1 MNLSTEYM
9 GLKLAHPLI
18 AGASPIS
25 HDLGMVRRLEDAGAA
40 AIVMH
45 SMFEEQI
52 TRDSQGMLD
61 NIEVHADS
69 FAEAQS
75 YLPTPPDFV
84 LGPEQYLQ
92 QIRRIKEA
100 VSLPVIGSLN
110 GTTASGWLEY
120 SRLIEQ
126 AGADGLEL
134 NVYYVPTDPAQTGT
148 AVEQRLLDIVKMVK
162 PQVKIP
168 VAVKLSP
175 FYSSIANLGRQLDQL
190 GVAGLVLFNRFYQP
204 DIDVEALEAV
214 PSLRL
219 SESSDLLL
227 RLRWLAIL
235 SGKVKASL
243 GVSGGVRTSLDAVK
257 AVMAGADAV
266 QLVAALLEH
275 GPEHL
280 WDVRDGMVTWM
291 EEHEYESLAQLKGSM
306 NHQRCPDPS
315 AYERVNYM
323 RVLRGWKG

>member
-1 MNLSTEYM
+1 MNLSTEYL

-45 SMFEEQI
+45 SLFEEQI
-52 TRDSQGMLD
+52 NRESRGMLD
-61 NIEVHADS
+61 HIEVHSDS

-75 YLPTPPDFV
+75 YLPQPPDFA
-84 LGPEQYLQ
+84 LGPDQYLQ
-92 QIRRIKEA
+92 LIRRIKEA

-126 AGADGLEL
+126 AGADALEL
-134 NVYYVPTDPAQTGT
+134 NIYYVATDPAQTGT
-148 AVEQRLLDIVKMVK
+148 AVEQRLLDVLKMVK
-162 PQVKIP
+162 QQVKIP
-168 VAVKLSP
+168 VSVKLSP
-175 FYSSIANLGRQLDQL
+175 YYSSMANLGRQLDQL
-190 GVAGLVLFNRFYQP
+190 GADGLVLFNRFYQP
-204 DIDVEALEAV
+204 DIDVEALQVE

-227 RLRWLAIL
+227 RLHWLAIL
-235 SGKVKASL
+235 SGNVRASL
-243 GVSGGVRTSLDAVK
+243 AVSGGVRTPLDAVK
-257 AVMAGADAV
+257 SVMAGADAI

-291 EEHEYESLAQLKGSM
+291 EEHEYESLSQLKGSM
-306 NHQRCPDPS
+306 NLKRCPDPS